1 MSKRV
6 DLVSF
11 QPDSDEG
18 VETMGQ
24 RVMTR
29 RQLLKVA
36 GASGLSLSGLGLLAG
51 CSGGVPTA
59 VSTPGATNDSETDAA
74 TEAGSEYPIV
84 KMGYIPITDATPL
97 LIAHANGYFEAEGL
111 EVEQPTL
118 IRGWSALAEAFQAGT
133 FNLTHLL
140 FPIPIYLRYARDFP
154 IKVVAWNH
162 MNNSALTVQDQG
174 PISSTADLGGKQI
187 AVPYWYSMHNVILQM
202 VLRSHGLHPVIQDQK
217 APLAADQTNLLVMAP
232 PDMPTALSSGAIDG
246 YIVAEP
252 FNAVGEVLAGGR
264 VIRFTGD
271 VWQNHPCCVAVLHEG
286 DVRARPE
293 WSQKAVNALVRAER
307 WSAENKEET
316 ARILSK
322 EGGGYLPFPEEIIL
336 RSMTKYDLETYGVAG
351 GTGAI
356 RHPEWHASRI
366 AFEPYQFRSATKR
379 IVQELKLTV
388 LEGDTAFLQDLSA
401 EHVADD
407 LMDYELVKKA
417 LAANGNLTAFDGA
430 YTDFER
436 EEVIAV

>member
-1 MSKRV
+1 MSA
-6 DLVSF
+6 
-11 QPDSDEG
+11 QAI
-18 VETMGQ
+18 
-24 RVMTR
+24 TR
-29 RQLLKVA
+29 RQLLKLA
-36 GASGLSLSGLGLLAG
+36 GVSGLGLSGLGWATG
-51 CSGGVPTA
+51 CASDATPSTA
-59 VSTPGATNDSETDAA
+59 VTGATGVSPTQTAA
-74 TEAGSEYPIV
+74 DAGSETQLPPV
-84 KMGYIPITDATPL
+84 KIGYIPITDATPL
-97 LIAHANGYFEAEGL
+97 LIAHANGYFQEEGL

-140 FPIPIYLRYARDFP
+140 IPIPIYLRYARDFP
-154 IKVVAWNH
+154 VKVVAWNH
-162 MNNSALTVQDQG
+162 MNNSALTVRDQG
-174 PISSTADLGGKQI
+174 PIRGTADLGGKQI

-202 VLRSHGLHPVIQDQK
+202 VLRSHGLRPVIQNQK

-232 PDMPTALSSGAIDG
+232 PDMPTALSAGAIDG

-252 FNAVGEVLAGGR
+252 FNAAGEVLAGGR

-286 DVRARPE
+286 DVRERRE

-307 WSAENKEET
+307 WSRENKEEA

-322 EGGGYLPFPEEIIL
+322 EGRGYLPFEEKIIL
-336 RSMTKYDLETYGVAG
+336 RSMTKYDLETYGVSG

-356 RHPEWHASRI
+356 RHPEWEASRI

-379 IVQELKLTV
+379 IVQELKQTV
-388 LEGDTAFLQDLSA
+388 LDGDTSFLQDLSP

-417 LAANGNLTAFDGA
+417 LAASGGLVAFDGA
-430 YTDFER
+430 YPDFER
-436 EEVIAV
+436 DEVIEV

>member
-1 MSKRV
+1 MSA
-6 DLVSF
+6 
-11 QPDSDEG
+11 EAI
-18 VETMGQ
+18 
-24 RVMTR
+24 TR
-29 RQLLKVA
+29 RQLLKLA
-36 GASGLSLSGLGLLAG
+36 GVSGLGLSGLGWVAG
-51 CSGGVPTA
+51 CAADDTPGTAMPGTTGGSPAQTAEAAGGGVQLPA
-59 VSTPGATNDSETDAA
+59 VK
-74 TEAGSEYPIV
+74 I
-84 KMGYIPITDATPL
+84 GYIPITDATPL
-97 LIAHANGYFEAEGL
+97 LIAHANGYFEDEGL

-140 FPIPIYLRYARDFP
+140 IPIPIYLRYARDFP
-154 IKVVAWNH
+154 VKVVAWNH
-162 MNNSALTVQDQG
+162 MNNSAVTVSDKG
-174 PISSTADLGGKQI
+174 PIRGTADLGGKQI

-202 VLRSHGLHPVIQDQK
+202 VLRSHGLRPVIQNQK

-232 PDMPTALSSGAIDG
+232 PDMPTALSAGAIDG

-252 FNAVGEVLAGGR
+252 FNAAGEVLAAGR

-271 VWQNHPCCVAVLHEG
+271 VWQNHPCCVAVLHES
-286 DVRARPE
+286 DVRERRE

-307 WSAENKEET
+307 WSGENKEEA

-322 EGGGYLPFPEEIIL
+322 EGGGYLPFEEKIIL
-336 RSMTKYDLETYGVAG
+336 RSMTKYDLETYGVSG

-356 RHPEWHASRI
+356 RHPDWGASRI

-379 IVQELKLTV
+379 IVQELKQTV
-388 LEGDTAFLQDLSA
+388 LDGDTSFLQDLSP

-417 LAANGNLTAFDGA
+417 LAASGGLVAFDGS
-430 YTDFER
+430 YPDFER
-436 EEVIAV
+436 DEVIEV